1 MSDAER
7 PGPDW
12 DAKYAAARGGLFGEA
27 PNAWLAMC
35 LARPGAAPRSALSLA
50 DGDGRNGTWLAG
62 RGLETSAVDLS
73 AEATRRAEA
82 RDRAAGVRVART
94 AADLLDWSP
103 GARRWDLAALICL
116 QGPPALRR
124 RGLSLAAEALA
135 PGGWLVLEGFGPGP
149 AGAPAEGPGPRAPDL
164 RWSVD
169 ESLAWLSGEGLEVHE
184 ALEGA
189 VRLDEG
195 PLHQGL
201 ARMTRLLLRR
211 PPLG

>member
-1 MSDAER
+1 M
-7 PGPDW
+7 
-12 DAKYAAARGGLFGEA
+12 
-27 PNAWLAMC
+27 
-35 LARPGAAPRSALSLA
+35 
-50 DGDGRNGTWLAG
+50 
-62 RGLETSAVDLS
+62 
-73 AEATRRAEA
+73 
-82 RDRAAGVRVART
+82 
-94 AADLLDWSP
+94 
-103 GARRWDLAALICL
+103 
-116 QGPPALRR
+116 
-124 RGLSLAAEALA
+124 
-135 PGGWLVLEGFGPGP
+135 FGPGP